1 MLVKTYASAVHGI
14 SATTITVEVNLSQGI
29 NFFIVGLPDNAVKE
43 SQRRIDAALKNTGF
57 DLKHKKVI
65 INLAPADIRKEGSA
79 YDLPLA
85 VGILAVYELIP
96 VSQLD
101 KYVMMGELSLDGTL
115 QKIRGVLPM
124 AINAKE
130 EGFKGIIVP
139 AENAKEA
146 AVIKEIEVY
155 GMKNITEVTT
165 FLSGQMT
172 YQAVRVDIEKEFY
185 ENVNHYDVDFSDVKG
200 QVKVKRAMEIAAAGS
215 HNLIMI
221 GPPGSGKTML
231 AKRLPGILPPL
242 SLEEALETTKIHS
255 VAGKIE
261 NNSSL
266 VIRRPFR
273 DPHHTISDIALV
285 GGGVYPQPGE
295 ISLAH
300 NGVLFMDELPEF
312 KRNVLEVLR
321 QPLEGRMI
329 TISRAKFTIEY
340 PASFMLVASM
350 NPCPCGFY
358 NHPER
363 DCVCP
368 AGTVQ
373 KYLSRISGPLLD
385 RIDIHIEVVPVSFDK
400 ISQLQPAETS
410 NYIRERVVKARKI
423 QQLRFSGHR
432 NIHCNAQM
440 SSKLMNTYCR
450 PDQAGLAILKTAM
463 EKLNLSARAYDRILK
478 VSRTIADLDES
489 DYIKSYHISEAVN
502 YRNLDREGWG
512 G

>member
-1 MLVKTYASAVHGI
+1 MLVKTFAAAVHGI

-200 QVKVKRAMEIAAAGS
+200 QVKVKRAMEIAASGS
-215 HNLIMI
+215 HNLI
-221 GPPGSGKTML
+221 TL
-231 AKRLPGILPPL
+231 
-242 SLEEALETTKIHS
+242 
-255 VAGKIE
+255 
-261 NNSSL
+261 
-266 VIRRPFR
+266 
-273 DPHHTISDIALV
+273 
-285 GGGVYPQPGE
+285 
-295 ISLAH
+295 
-300 NGVLFMDELPEF
+300 
-312 KRNVLEVLR
+312 
-321 QPLEGRMI
+321 
-329 TISRAKFTIEY
+329 
-340 PASFMLVASM
+340 
-350 NPCPCGFY
+350 
-358 NHPER
+358 
-363 DCVCP
+363 
-368 AGTVQ
+368 
-373 KYLSRISGPLLD
+373 
-385 RIDIHIEVVPVSFDK
+385 
-400 ISQLQPAETS
+400 
-410 NYIRERVVKARKI
+410 
-423 QQLRFSGHR
+423 
-432 NIHCNAQM
+432 
-440 SSKLMNTYCR
+440 
-450 PDQAGLAILKTAM
+450 
-463 EKLNLSARAYDRILK
+463 
-478 VSRTIADLDES
+478 
-489 DYIKSYHISEAVN
+489 
-502 YRNLDREGWG
+502 
-512 G
+512 